1 MPRPHLRKAQRLV
14 QAYCVQQSIPYTE
27 TGLLASYASALRYL
41 HAIGEPL
48 RAPRLS
54 ASEA

>member
-1 MPRPHLRKAQRLV
+1 
-14 QAYCVQQSIPYTE
+14 VQQSIPYTE